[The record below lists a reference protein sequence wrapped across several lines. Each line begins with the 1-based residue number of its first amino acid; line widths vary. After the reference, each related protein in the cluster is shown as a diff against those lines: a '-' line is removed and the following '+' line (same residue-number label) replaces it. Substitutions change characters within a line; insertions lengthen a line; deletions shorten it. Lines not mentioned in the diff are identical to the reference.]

1 MKKMI
6 CYFLLCAVVLGLIAG
21 CISAPIDTTGPS
33 DPASMDGTP
42 GTQETLRPGFTVPTY
57 ELETLP
63 TIDREP
69 IGTLP
74 GVDPE
79 QEIYFLIGKND
90 IIYADRWGNNAYGFR
105 IFSRKPLDVDS
116 ISVELPISAYY
127 SVRVSESKL
136 GDIQE
141 LELNSRM
148 DERFYDSNA
157 FTYPL
162 YLAYRGK
169 DFRKLAELKV
179 KFEQL
184 RQLTSGYGGMLYRE
198 EITEEEYNVL
208 MQPYWDAKQE
218 YEDYL
223 NAEYQDYLALTEADL
238 PQFYV
243 YIVSVSFTNL
253 GDLGAELEKEET
265 FTQIEVTIGD
275 ETYVQDVGKVT
286 LIKDWE
292 LPAPLDWYLDGWNAD
307 DGVLGAGGV
316 ITLYNDGIACF
327 DYIFNFEA
335 DRYKLLEELVMLNP
349 AQKVERVW
357 LHITPEAGDSFTEEW
372 DMSEPYEIYPGDR
385 VSVYVAYRD
394 ENIHTLG
401 YKTVIDAY
409 LMYTTDGERYCKFT
423 HCQMSAG
430 GSNYLWYAVLF
441 DGVDL
446 EPYYWD
452 YYYQFYEPWR
462 FDPEEDPVWY
472 D

>member
-1 MKKMI
+1 MKRMI
-6 CYFLLCAVVLGLIAG
+6 CYFLLCALVLTCIAG
-21 CISAPIDTTGPS
+21 CLSAQNGEITDPTGS
-33 DPASMDGTP
+33 ASLQ
-42 GTQETLRPGFTVPTY
+42 GTQNNQTQGTQTPDFTMPTY

-63 TIDREP
+63 TVDREP
-69 IGTLP
+69 VGPLP

-253 GDLGAELEKEET
+253 GDLGAELEKEEPKKLDSCW
-265 FTQIEVTIGD
+265 ILSLLLLASSSVI
-275 ETYVQDVGKVT
+275 
-286 LIKDWE
+286 
-292 LPAPLDWYLDGWNAD
+292 APVFKSASI
-307 DGVLGAGGV
+307 A
-316 ITLYNDGIACF
+316 ICFPGIASNVKRACTS
-327 DYIFNFEA
+327 DT
-335 DRYKLLEELVMLNP
+335 R
-349 AQKVERVW
+349 
-357 LHITPEAGDSFTEEW
+357 
-372 DMSEPYEIYPGDR
+372 SEPLLITI
-385 VSVYVAYRD
+385 
-394 ENIHTLG
+394 N
-401 YKTVIDAY
+401 
-409 LMYTTDGERYCKFT
+409 
-423 HCQMSAG
+423 
-430 GSNYLWYAVLF
+430 
-441 DGVDL
+441 
-446 EPYYWD
+446 
-452 YYYQFYEPWR
+452 
-462 FDPEEDPVWY
+462 
-472 D
+472 